1 MHSAGTKKLRVV
13 ATLLSAGNGWV
24 VAATRNPPAKT
35 DADDAPLTKIKTQ
48 SRWENIVQK
57 QSVNYTV
64 DGTAIIAQICSHWDA
79 NLFAESG
86 LYPITYFFFLEV
98 NLKADITGITQV

>member
-35 DADDAPLTKIKTQ
+35 DADDAPLTKLKTQ
-48 SRWENIVQK
+48 VDEKILFRSKVSTK
-57 QSVNYTV
+57 

-86 LYPITYFFFLEV
+86 LYPITYFFLS
-98 NLKADITGITQV
+98 K

>member
-1 MHSAGTKKLRVV
+1 MRAGGHALRWHQKLRVV

-35 DADDAPLTKIKTQ
+35 DADDAPLTKLKTQ
-48 SRWENIVQK
+48 VDEKILFRSKVSTK
-57 QSVNYTV
+57 

-86 LYPITYFFFLEV
+86 LYPITYFFLS
-98 NLKADITGITQV
+98 K

>member
-1 MHSAGTKKLRVV
+1 MRAGGHALRWHQKLRVV

-48 SRWENIVQK
+48 MKSNKNDSFVLDWELSTQCFV
-57 QSVNYTV
+57 VNQ
-64 DGTAIIAQICSHWDA
+64 AAA
-79 NLFAESG
+79 LNNLRLSLGE
-86 LYPITYFFFLEV
+86 L
-98 NLKADITGITQV
+98 

>member
-1 MHSAGTKKLRVV
+1 MRAGGHALRWHQKLRVV

-48 SRWENIVQK
+48 SR
-57 QSVNYTV
+57 
-64 DGTAIIAQICSHWDA
+64 
-79 NLFAESG
+79 
-86 LYPITYFFFLEV
+86 
-98 NLKADITGITQV
+98 